1 MAFQL
6 DDRGPRAL
14 EFSLIANHP
23 FVDANERIGHAAL
36 EVFLMLHVYETG
48 ARAVAAVY
56 PRTPRRGRWGSSYAS
71 WCMTRYPSRVSPTIG
86 GVAVARPAARFEWLL
101 WAHRSGRTG
110 LGDRSLRLG
119 SASLQRWLHHRTVEL
134 DRIEAAH
141 RAVGG
146 SRRGRRWA
154 TGHINQAYVVLL
166 SSHFQGFCRDLHS
179 ECIDRLARS
188 VTPTALQSTLR
199 SELFSA
205 RKLDRGNPTPGNIG
219 SDFNRL
225 GVSFWP
231 EMRRRDIL
239 NRTRQSR
246 LDELS
251 RWRNAVAHQDF
262 PLTPTPHFVTMRTI
276 RSWRRACDALAR
288 SSDAVMRDYLTEV
301 TGLEP
306 W

>member
-1 MAFQL
+1 MEQAASGGHRVVVPRVPADSPAWTPGLLLRFL
-6 DDRGPRAL
+6 VHEAVSLVCLADDRRSRCRAAGGPFRMASLGPQVRAD
-14 EFSLIANHP
+14 S
-23 FVDANERIGHAAL
+23 
-36 EVFLMLHVYETG
+36 
-48 ARAVAAVY
+48 
-56 PRTPRRGRWGSSYAS
+56 
-71 WCMTRYPSRVSPTIG
+71 
-86 GVAVARPAARFEWLL
+86 
-101 WAHRSGRTG
+101 
-110 LGDRSLRLG
+110 LGDRRLRLG
-119 SASLQRWLHHRTVEL
+119 SASLQRWLHHRIVEL

-146 SRRGRRWA
+146 SKRGRRWA

-188 VTPTALQSTLR
+188 ITPTALQGTLR
-199 SELFSA
+199 SELFFA

-231 EMRRRDIL
+231 EMRRRNVL

-246 LDELS
+246 LDQLS

-262 PLTPTPHFVTMRTI
+262 PLTLTPHFVTMRTI
-276 RSWRRACDALAR
+276 RSWRRACDALAH
-288 SSDAVMRDYLTEV
+288 SSDTVMRDYLTEV